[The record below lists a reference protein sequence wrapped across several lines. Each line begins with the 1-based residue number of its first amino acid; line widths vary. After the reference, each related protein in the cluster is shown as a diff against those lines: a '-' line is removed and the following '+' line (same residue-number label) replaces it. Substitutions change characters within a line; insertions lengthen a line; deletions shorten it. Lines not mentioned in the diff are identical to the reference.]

1 MDLKKMSVTDLEKLS
16 ADALR
21 LAEKKKEKK
30 KQDIA
35 ADIMAQIQKAGF
47 TFDEIFPRQA
57 SKPAR
62 GRTAP
67 AKVKYRHPEDPTLTW
82 AGWGRKPKWLVDAL
96 DGGANLD
103 SYAV

>member
-1 MDLKKMSVTDLEKLS
+1 MDLKKMSVADLEKLS

-21 LAEKKKEKK
+21 LAEKKKEKR

-47 TFDEIFPRQA
+47 TFDEIFPPPAAR
-57 SKPAR
+57 SAR
-62 GRTAP
+62 GRKAP
-67 AKVKYRHPEDPTLTW
+67 AKVKYRHPKDPTLTW
-82 AGWGRKPKWLVDAL
+82 AGWGRKPKWLVEAL
-96 DGGANLD
+96 ESGADLD